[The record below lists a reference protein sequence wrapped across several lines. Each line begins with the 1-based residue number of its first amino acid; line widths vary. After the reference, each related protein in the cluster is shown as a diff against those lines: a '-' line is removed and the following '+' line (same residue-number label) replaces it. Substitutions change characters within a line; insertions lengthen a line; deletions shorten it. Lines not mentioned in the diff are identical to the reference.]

1 VSPVLV
7 VALVLGI
14 PIVVTATAVVVLV
27 AVVQRRRPVK
37 SGVVTVE
44 RVVSIRVAVAVE
56 PPMR

>member
-1 VSPVLV
+1 VLV